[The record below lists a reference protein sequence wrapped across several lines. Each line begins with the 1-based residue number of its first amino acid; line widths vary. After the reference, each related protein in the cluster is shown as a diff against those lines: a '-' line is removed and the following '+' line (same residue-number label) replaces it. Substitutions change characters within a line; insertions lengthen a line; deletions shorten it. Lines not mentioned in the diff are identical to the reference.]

1 MKSKWIFLI
10 PVIVGFIACTDDEPD
25 TNHSIITV
33 ETGEQNEFDGW
44 LLNNYIYPYNIEF
57 KYRMEDIESD
67 MDYTLVPAEMKKS
80 VQLAKLI
87 KHLCIE
93 AYDELAGPDYIRN
106 YFPKVIHI
114 IGSFAF
120 RNNGTFELGTAE
132 GGMKITLYGANY
144 IDPTNINL
152 LNEWYFKTIHHEFTH
167 IFTQTKEYTSD
178 FQLISGTS
186 YVGDAWNDYWS
197 SDADAQKAGFVSQY
211 ASKEANEDFAENV
224 CIYLTQS
231 SKQWDAML
239 TGAGTAGAE
248 IIKQKFEVVYNY
260 MKDSWNIDLNQLRDI
275 VQRRSSEIDKLDLE
289 NF

>member
-25 TNHSIITV
+25 KNHSIITV

-114 IGSFAF
+114 IGSFATTEHS
-120 RNNGTFELGTAE
+120 NWGL
-132 GGMKITLYGANY
+132 
-144 IDPTNINL
+144 P
-152 LNEWYFKTIHHEFTH
+152 
-167 IFTQTKEYTSD
+167 KE
-178 FQLISGTS
+178 
-186 YVGDAWNDYWS
+186 V
-197 SDADAQKAGFVSQY
+197 
-211 ASKEANEDFAENV
+211 
-224 CIYLTQS
+224 
-231 SKQWDAML
+231 
-239 TGAGTAGAE
+239 
-248 IIKQKFEVVYNY
+248 
-260 MKDSWNIDLNQLRDI
+260 
-275 VQRRSSEIDKLDLE
+275 
-289 NF
+289 